1 MTGDMTSVE
10 AILAAR
16 RSAATDGAAEEEAS
30 TKLVLVSLDGEWFA
44 VAGAHVREILAA
56 VPVHYLP
63 GCPASMDG
71 VINVRG
77 AIETAIDLRGL
88 LGAPAAP
95 GGERI
100 RFLLCEAGGMRSAVR
115 VDEVLDVLDVAQGRI
130 AEAPPTL
137 TEERKAVVAG
147 VLSLDQRVVTVLDL
161 DRMFAR
167 YRAGLG

>member
-1 MTGDMTSVE
+1 MTTEMTSVE

-16 RSAATDGAAEEEAS
+16 ASAAADGTAEEEAR
-30 TKLVLVSLDGEWFA
+30 TKLVLVSLDAEWFA
-44 VAGAHVREILAA
+44 LPGVHVREILAA
-56 VPVHYLP
+56 IPVHYLP

-88 LGAPAAP
+88 LGAAPAP

-115 VDEVLDVLDVAQGRI
+115 VDEVLDVLDVAQSRI
-130 AEAPPTL
+130 SEPPHTL
-137 TEERKAVVAG
+137 AEERKAVVSG
-147 VLSLDQRVVTVLDL
+147 ILSMDDRVVTVLDL

>member
-1 MTGDMTSVE
+1 MTGPATSVE

-16 RSAATDGAAEEEAS
+16 ASSAGQGTALDEAQ

-88 LGAPAAP
+88 LGAAPAP
-95 GGERI
+95 GGEQI

-115 VDEVLDVLDVAQGRI
+115 VDEVLDVLDVAQSRI
-130 AEAPPTL
+130 GLPPHTL

-147 VLSLDQRVVTVLDL
+147 VLTLGERVVTLLDL